1 MQVIESAREMAQV
14 CRRASRSLG
23 LVPTMGALHE
33 GHLSL
38 VRRARAENKTLAVS
52 IFINPAQFGNSQDLI
67 SYPRDLEKDLEL
79 LKQEVV
85 DLVFTPE
92 AAEIYPPS
100 FDTWVEVGT
109 LGNKLEGAHR
119 PGHFRGVATVVT
131 KLFNLVGP
139 DLAYFGQK
147 DGQQTVV
154 IKRLVRDLDL
164 DLEVVVCPTIRQADG
179 LAFSSRNARLS
190 PEQREAA
197 TVVYRA
203 LCRADELWRTGE
215 RNADV
220 LRQQVRLVLESQP
233 LLDEI
238 DYVSV
243 AASGTLIELG
253 NGQLAEGLQDVVAGS
268 MVSLAVIFGQ
278 VRLIDNII
286 LE

>member
-79 LKQEVV
+79 LKQEGV